1 MAVRYIVVPVGPGA
15 PVATWRLTAA
25 LARQVDLVSVGIDP
39 SYEVFSNT
47 AWVPLFSVLAGGTVL
62 ANAGATPLATAAQ
75 LQQLDLRT
83 AQALPLGSSGSA
95 SFTVL
100 VYASGQVLYGASPGS
115 AWRITVN
122 GLSVDGH
129 GAVGGATSWLLPV
142 GRDSVVLSP
151 AGSAGQHVADVLM
164 ALLWTLALLAALAR
178 VQMKLGSQLTTVTL
192 GLGAPGEEVSE
203 IRWPA
208 AAEGD
213 DVG

>member
-15 PVATWRLTAA
+15 PAATGRLTAA
-25 LARQVDLVSVGIDP
+25 LARQVDLVNVGIDP
-39 SYEVFSNT
+39 AYEVFSNT
-47 AWVPLFSVLAGGTVL
+47 AWAPLFSVLAGGTVL
-62 ANAGATPLATAAQ
+62 ANAGATPVATAEQ
-75 LQQLDLRT
+75 LQQLDVHT

-95 SFTVL
+95 SFTVM
-100 VYASGQVLYGASPGS
+100 VHASGQVLYGASPGS

-122 GLSVDGH
+122 GLSVG
-129 GAVGGATSWLLPV
+129 GQATVGGATAWPLPV
-142 GRDSVVLSP
+142 GQDSVVLLP
-151 AGSAGQHVADVLM
+151 VGSAGQHVADVLM

-203 IRWPA
+203 IRWPT

-213 DVG
+213 EVG